1 MRHAE
6 HFKKLTE
13 GQDRHIA
20 PSQCAATTVLAA
32 PADGLL
38 EEPELIVATSCEKTL
53 ISAPDVYNDRGH
65 AHAVK
70 AGDTIYTS
78 AQIPVDKN
86 GNLPS
91 EEFEA
96 QAEQVFLNL
105 GSVLKA
111 ARASWSQVVKMN
123 TYLRRREDYATL
135 VGIRDRYMPESSV
148 VVTDLVSGPV
158 DPRFLLQA
166 ECVVATS

>member
-1 MRHAE
+1 MLSK
-6 HFKKLTE
+6 F
-13 GQDRHIA
+13 
-20 PSQCAATTVLAA
+20 PSVEIQA
-32 PADGLL
+32 
-38 EEPELIVATSCEKTL
+38 
-53 ISAPDVYNDRGH
+53 
-65 AHAVK
+65 
-70 AGDTIYTS
+70 
-78 AQIPVDKN
+78 
-86 GNLPS
+86 S